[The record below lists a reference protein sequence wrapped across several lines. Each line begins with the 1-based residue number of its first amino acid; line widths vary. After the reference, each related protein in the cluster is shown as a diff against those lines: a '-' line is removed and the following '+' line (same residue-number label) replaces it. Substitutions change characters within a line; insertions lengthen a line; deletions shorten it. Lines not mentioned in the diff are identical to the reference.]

1 MSLDAQDIE
10 FLKSLTVL
18 YVEDD
23 DLGRA
28 QTETFLKRRGGKLVT
43 AVNGAQGLEI
53 FHSQPIQLVITD
65 VLMPIMD
72 GLTMAEEIRKL
83 SPTVPIIVTTAFEQ
97 TDYLLKSIEIGVEK
111 YVVKPIQVERL
122 EHALLECAHR
132 LLGEEL
138 FRQKIWLETEA
149 QRLKHQESLRILTAG
164 IAHDFNNLLQ
174 AILSA
179 FTLAKMKLPPDS
191 EAQRSLEIADRSS
204 EQARILARRLYTLAA
219 GAEAMDHLGPLDTL
233 IRESISGV
241 LAGTPTQVKYR
252 LSAEPCAVRFN
263 ATALRQVFTNLA
275 TNASEAMPSGGSL
288 LVSTGARILAERE
301 LMPLPPG
308 RYLHIQ
314 LADTG
319 TGIAPKHLPMIFEPY
334 FSTKERG
341 SQKGMGLGLA
351 LCDTLIRS
359 QGGAIQAES
368 VEGQGT
374 TFHLYLPE
382 VAAEAWPLRS

>member
-1 MSLDAQDIE
+1 MSRDAQDIE

-28 QTETFLKRRGGKLVT
+28 QTEMFLKRRVGKLIT

-53 FHSQPIQLVITD
+53 FRAQPIQMVITD
-65 VLMPIMD
+65 VLMPVMD
-72 GLTMAEEIRKL
+72 GLAMAEEIRKL
-83 SPTVPIIVTTAFEQ
+83 SATVPIIVTTAFEQ

-111 YVVKPIQVERL
+111 YVVKPIRIERL
-122 EHALLECAHR
+122 EHALLDCAHR
-132 LLGEEL
+132 LLAEEL
-138 FRQKIWLETEA
+138 FRQKVWLETEA
-149 QRLKHQESLRILTAG
+149 QRLKHQESLRILTSG

-179 FTLAKMKLPPDS
+179 FTLAKMKLPPGS

-204 EQARILARRLYTLAA
+204 EQARVLARRLYTLAA
-219 GAEAMDHLGPLDTL
+219 GAEATDNLGAPDSV
-233 IRESISGV
+233 IQESVSAA
-241 LAGTPTQVKYR
+241 LAGTSTQAEFHF
-252 LSAEPCAVRFN
+252 SAEPCPVRFN
-263 ATALRQVFTNLA
+263 ATGLRQVFTNMA
-275 TNASEAMPSGGSL
+275 INACEAMPDGGIL
-288 LVSTGARILAERE
+288 VVSTGPQALAERE

-314 LADTG
+314 VQDTG
-319 TGIAPKHLPMIFEPY
+319 SGIAPKDLPMIFEPY

-359 QGGAIQAES
+359 QGGAIRAES
-368 VEGQGT
+368 VPGEGT
-374 TFHLYLPE
+374 TLHIYLPE
-382 VAAEAWPLRS
+382 VVPEAWPFRS